1 MPPSLITPTTPELSE
16 IPSFQPIQ
24 ASMVALDGFI
34 VRDDF
39 STTIQRYIRR
49 ETVLWQLIKKRQATG
64 DPVKTPREGPLP
76 TVGFVSKIDLNPPE
90 NPSDLL
96 AADLTEAGQSI
107 KAISG
112 IIKVGHYARSL
123 YRAQGRPLGDI
134 VAEKTEKLLLNIV
147 KLIERNLFTGSAT
160 SNPLSFNGIANQMQ
174 SGRVYPVDTTAGT
187 NNSVITKLRSVVRL
201 AVNDPNISRS
211 ITHIFASG
219 LGLEQIEKELLA
231 QTQYNHVLEIIP
243 GVKVPAIMTQVGP
256 IPIVPTP
263 YIQDTDGGAG
273 TDTLHYYLV
282 NIDEMSW
289 QGVYPEG
296 GEDTFNPQIFDVS
309 AYTSDAAPYLLEKRM
324 GLIYGTL
331 YAENAGESTYRVDAI
346 VPTGTVGT
354 A

>member
-1 MPPSLITPTTPELSE
+1 MTTGLATRPTQDPAE

-24 ASMVALDGFI
+24 ASMVALDGFV
-34 VRDDF
+34 VRNDF
-39 STTIQRYIRR
+39 GTTIQRYIRR
-49 ETVLWQLIKKRQATG
+49 ETVLWQLLKKREATN
-64 DPVKTPREGPLP
+64 DPVKMPREGPLP

-90 NPSDLL
+90 NPSDLP
-96 AADLTEAGQSI
+96 AADLTDAGQSI

-123 YRAQGRPLGDI
+123 YRAQGRPLGDV
-134 VAEKTEKLLLNIV
+134 VAEKTEKLLLNTV
-147 KLIERNLFTGSAT
+147 KLVERSLFTGNAT
-160 SNPLSFNGIANQMQ
+160 TNPLSFNGIANQMQ
-174 SGRVYPVDTTAGT
+174 GGRVFPVDTTAST

-201 AVNDPNISRS
+201 AVNDPDISRT

-219 LGLEQIEKELLA
+219 LGMEQIEKELLA
-231 QTQYNHVLEIIP
+231 QTQYNHMVEIIP
-243 GVKVPAIMTQVGP
+243 GVKVPAIMTQLGP
-256 IPIVPTP
+256 IPIVPSP

-273 TDTLHYYLV
+273 TDTLHYYLI

-296 GEDTFNPQIFDVS
+296 GEDTFNPQVFDVS

-331 YAENAGESTYRVDAI
+331 YAENAGESTYRVDAT
-346 VPTGTVGT
+346 VPTGTVGS